1 MDGSVDGSRVD
12 CKFDHLQ
19 FFVDALKPL
28 EYYKA
33 IELRLNT
40 FAADAPAL
48 GKGKRRDAATARKA
62 WCELGPAADP
72 DQFQGHGQDLVEQML
87 YAFGWRITGSHD
99 GLETRSVLLATVDPK
114 GVRFVVTC
122 KQAVEEGADGKI
134 NTKRQKP
141 SSTPAHFAAA
151 HLDRFRAYHNGAQG
165 VAVLGFEVALGD
177 LDKVLERYRRLHP
190 KLLVDGEAH
199 AYESGGAVR
208 VLDVFAF
215 YAGSK
220 GESAADVGT
229 CIRFVERAS
238 NDHADMPLPGLQG
251 LPAAFPPDVLPAYCD
266 HWVSNVR
273 SRVGFLETLQETL
286 GFTPKVIATE
296 GPSDGLMLI
305 A

>member
-1 MDGSVDGSRVD
+1 MTDVD

-48 GKGKRRDAATARKA
+48 GKGKRRDVAAARKA

-72 DQFQGHGQDLVEQML
+72 DHLQGHGQDLVEQKL

-99 GLETRSVLLATVDPK
+99 GLETRSVLLATVDAT

-122 KQAVEEGADGKI
+122 KQATDGQL

-141 SSTPAHFAAA
+141 RSTPAHLAAA

-165 VAVLGFEVALGD
+165 VAVLGFEVALGN
-177 LDKVLERYRRLHP
+177 LDVVLERYRLLHP
-190 KLLVDGEAH
+190 KLLVDGEVH

-208 VLDVFAF
+208 VLDVFAY
-215 YAGSK
+215 YAGAK
-220 GESAADVGT
+220 GKSAADVGT

-238 NDHADMPLPGLQG
+238 TDPADMPLPGLQG
-251 LPAAFPPDVLPAYCD
+251 LLAAFPPDVLPAYCD

-286 GFTPKVIATE
+286 GFTPKVFR
-296 GPSDGLMLI
+296 D
-305 A
+305 